1 MGIYFKIR
9 ELINL
14 NSSQFILCGAL
25 ILFLVIGSSIAIAYT
40 GFLEENKSF
49 DIKKNILSH
58 TEFSPK
64 IESAPKNP
72 EFIKYQKNMIFN
84 SGISRGLMGG
94 NIFGDNVV
102 SGETGIFSLKSES
115 FVSAP
120 VTSPLGRFKTGLV
133 PAPVDLRH
141 LSDHYQRSNSLHYRY
156 HFRSNNSSLANIS
169 APAYYDLRPL
179 KKVSQSI
186 HFRSNNSSLANISAP
201 AYYDLRPLKKV
212 SQSIK
217 DQGISGT
224 CWAFATYESLESFL
238 IPKENWDFSENHLK
252 NLLSSAYP
260 EGFDYAEGGN
270 MFMSTAYLARW
281 NGPIQG
287 RDDPYNPYSSMSP
300 KNLPIQK
307 HVQNVFFYP
316 DRNGPMDNNEL
327 KSAIMNY
334 GVVYTTM
341 NYDPTFY
348 SATTY
353 SYYYNGTLDSN
364 HAVDIVGWN
373 DSFDRNKFSNLPPGN
388 GAFIVKNCWG
398 KGFGENG
405 YFYVSYY
412 DLDIG
417 TTNAVFT
424 AENTNNYKYIYQY
437 DPLGWTDNYG
447 YGDLTGWCANIFT
460 ARSNEVLKAVSFY
473 TTDLKCKYELYIY
486 TNLGSNP
493 ISHADPVLI
502 QSGIIS
508 TSGYH
513 TVHLNS
519 GVQLSEGKKF
529 SVVMKFINSGYN
541 YPVAVEAPIAGY
553 SSKAKAN
560 TGESFISPDGNTWTD
575 ITTDPDHSNTN
586 ACIKA
591 FTDPGNISNV
601 ADFFAT
607 PTSGNVPLHVMFTD
621 KSTGSSI
628 SWYWDFGDR
637 TYSTIQ
643 NPVHVYNKAG
653 QYTVILKVTNRAGS
667 NTVKKIVRISQ
678 N

>member
-9 ELINL
+9 KLIGL
-14 NSSQFILCGAL
+14 NSSKFILGGAL
-25 ILFLVIGSSIAIAYT
+25 VLFLVIGSSIAIAYT

-102 SGETGIFSLKSES
+102 SDETGVFSLKSES
-115 FVSAP
+115 FVPAP
-120 VTSPLGRFKTGLV
+120 VTSPLGRFKTGLL

-141 LSDHYQRSNSLHYRY
+141 LSDHHQHSNRLNYSY
-156 HFRSNNSSLANIS
+156 HFHSNNSSLANIS

-179 KKVSQSI
+179 KKI
-186 HFRSNNSSLANISAP
+186 
-201 AYYDLRPLKKV
+201 

-217 DQGISGT
+217 DQGTLGT

-238 IPKENWDFSENHLK
+238 MPRENWDFSENHLK

-281 NGPIQG
+281 NGPMKG
-287 RDDPYNPYSSMSP
+287 RDDPYNPYLSMSP

-316 DRNGPMDNNEL
+316 DRNGPMDNNEI
-327 KSAIMNY
+327 KSAVMNY
-334 GVVYTTM
+334 GVVYTTI
-341 NYDPTFY
+341 NYDPAFY

-353 SYYYNGTLDSN
+353 SYYYNGILDSN

-373 DSFDRNKFSNLPPGN
+373 DSFDRNKFSHLPQGN

-398 KGFGENG
+398 KGFGEKG

-412 DLDIG
+412 DSDIG
-417 TTNAVFT
+417 TSNAVFT
-424 AENTNNYKYIYQY
+424 AENTDNYKYIYQY

-447 YGDLTGWCANIFT
+447 YGNLTSWCANIFT

-473 TTDLKCKYELYIY
+473 TTDRNCKYELYIY

-493 ISHADPVLI
+493 INHTGPVLI

-529 SVVMKFINSGYN
+529 SVVLKIINSGYN
-541 YPVAVEAPIAGY
+541 YPVAVEAPISGY

-560 TGESFISPDGNTWTD
+560 AGESFISPDGNTWTD

-586 ACIKA
+586 VCIKA
-591 FTDPGNISNV
+591 FTEPGNISNV

-607 PTSGNVPLHVMFTD
+607 PTSGNVPLHVVFTD
-621 KSTGSSI
+621 KSTGSST

-653 QYTVILKVTNRAGS
+653 QYTVILNVTSTAGS